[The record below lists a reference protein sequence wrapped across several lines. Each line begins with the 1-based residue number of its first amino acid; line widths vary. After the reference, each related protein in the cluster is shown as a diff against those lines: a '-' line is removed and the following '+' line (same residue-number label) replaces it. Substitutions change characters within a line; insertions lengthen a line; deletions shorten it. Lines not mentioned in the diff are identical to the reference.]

1 MPSIITTEALPNDTY
16 VLTIVFRDDEGNPVT
31 PNDPTTWGLTD
42 SEGNTINSRADV
54 AITEASSVDVVLF
67 GDDLAAT
74 GVYDDG
80 IRIVTVEGDYD
91 SDAGNGL
98 PLNQSHWFVI
108 GDNIQPV
115 SLADAKRHLNIAASN
130 TDHDVYIA
138 GLITAARA
146 QVEAYT
152 NRKLLTQTVTRYFDG
167 FPDGNELV
175 LPYGN
180 LASVTS
186 VHYKG
191 TDGNWTEFTSTY
203 WTAQTEDEPGKVVLK
218 YNQSWPTA
226 TLHPSKPV
234 RVIYSCGYGA
244 TFGAVPASIR
254 HAIKLIVSD
263 LFEQRE
269 PYIAGVSYKPLPTVR
284 ALLSQYYLPGGFV

>member
-16 VLTIVFRDDEGNPVT
+16 VLTIAFTDEAGDAVT
-31 PNDPTTWGLTD
+31 PNDPTVWSLTD

-54 AITEASSVDVVLF
+54 AITEASSVDIVLS

-98 PLNQSHWFVI
+98 PLNQSHWFII
-108 GDNIQPV
+108 GDNIKPV

-130 TDHDVYIA
+130 TDHDIKIA
-138 GLITAARA
+138 ECISAAREH
-146 QVEAYT
+146 VEAMT
-152 NRKLLTQTVTRYFDG
+152 NRKLLTQTVTYYFDG
-167 FPDGNELV
+167 WPSGDTIV
-175 LPYGN
+175 LPYGK
-180 LASVTS
+180 LQTVTS
-186 VHYKG
+186 VHYKD
-191 TDGNWTEFTSTY
+191 TDGDWTELANTEYST
-203 WTAQTEDEPGKVVLK
+203 QTDYDPGAIVLG
-218 YNQSWPTA
+218 YNKTWPTT
-226 TLHPSKPV
+226 TLHPNKPI

-244 TFGAVPASIR
+244 HPGSVPYQLKA
-254 HAIKLIVSD
+254 AILVSMAN

-269 PYIAGVSYKPLPTVR
+269 SNVFGVTYTKLNTIE
-284 ALLSQYYLPGGFV
+284 ALVANYRVFGGFS